1 MKLGILTDIH
11 LYPTPDDGRTFVWHN
26 PYPMAR
32 AVAQLEAGLQRCV
45 QENVDVIVLLGDL
58 AHIGDDASLH
68 KALSLAAQTGKPVWV
83 VPGNHDCTIRP
94 NALAQAADA
103 IGNDSLKVLS
113 ASGFRPQPDIGLR
126 VAGISLASNTK
137 GDSAYATER
146 LAQHAWLSER
156 VLLLVHHP
164 MLSLAE
170 RCAANN
176 LKYAGDLDNFTE
188 MAPAPT
194 LTSRFGPTIVMH
206 GHLHIR
212 DEMAQGNV
220 LQLSFA
226 ALIEPPHEIGIV
238 DIDIDNAARTV
249 HVHRRN
255 ISVATHTAERL
266 PTLSSDETTWILRD
280 GLWEKK

>member
-11 LYPTPDDGRTFVWHN
+11 LYPTPNDGRKFVWHN

-83 VPGNHDCTIRP
+83 VPGNHDCTVRP
-94 NALAQAADA
+94 EALAQAANQ
-103 IGNDSLKVLS
+103 IGNDALKVLT
-113 ASGFRPQPDIGLR
+113 ASGFRPDPDIGLR
-126 VAGISLASNTK
+126 VAGLSLASNTK

-170 RCAANN
+170 RCAANG
-176 LKYAGDLDNFTE
+176 LKYAGNLDNFADI
-188 MAPAPT
+188 APALNT
-194 LTSRFGPTIVMH
+194 RFGPTIVMH

-212 DEMAQGNV
+212 DELAQGNV

-238 DIDIDNAARTV
+238 EIDIDNATRTV
-249 HVHRRN
+249 RVHRRN
-255 ISVATHTAERL
+255 INVADHTAERL
-266 PTLSSDETTWILRD
+266 PILSPNETTWLLRD
-280 GLWEKK
+280 GLWEKKS